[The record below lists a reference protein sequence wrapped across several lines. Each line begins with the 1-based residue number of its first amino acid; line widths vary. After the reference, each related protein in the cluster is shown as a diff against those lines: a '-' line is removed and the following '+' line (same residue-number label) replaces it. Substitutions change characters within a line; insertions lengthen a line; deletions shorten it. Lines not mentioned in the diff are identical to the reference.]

1 MSKPIIACGLG
12 AAIVLTLLLPAD
24 AYTRGLTYARPGLHR
39 GFHRFVSPYGYG
51 YGYGGY
57 VGGGAV
63 ATYTPTDNAAPVVVL
78 PAQVMPA
85 AEPAVTVIEHHCTMS
100 RETVTVPAEAGG
112 ERKVTITRCP

>member
-1 MSKPIIACGLG
+1 MSKLAIMCGVV
-12 AAIVLTLLLPAD
+12 VLTLTSLPSAD

-39 GFHRFVSPYGYG
+39 GFHRFNSPYGYG

-57 VGGGAV
+57 GYGGGAV
-63 ATYTPTDNAAPVVVL
+63 ATYTPSDSAAPVVVL
-78 PAQVMPA
+78 PAQVAPA
-85 AEPAVTVIEHHCTMS
+85 YTVIEHHCTMS